1 MPKVYLSRLLVAKKL
16 GRNKLVYSHDRTE
29 AAEVCILRLY
39 VMNDKTQNGEYDYIY
54 GKSYENTP
62 KVNSGC

>member
-54 GKSYENTP
+54 GKS
-62 KVNSGC
+62 

>member
-16 GRNKLVYSHDRTE
+16 GRNKLVYSHDRIE

-54 GKSYENTP
+54 GKS
-62 KVNSGC
+62 